1 MATTPQPAAALQHAP
16 PTLRSRATRAVR
28 AEIAAVAMRLF
39 LEQGFEK
46 TTVDQIAAE
55 AGLSRTSFFRYFA
68 TKEDVVLGH
77 LEELGQLVLD
87 ALAARPAAEPAWQA
101 LRHAFDLLIE
111 EGNALPE
118 QGLAMSRMLQ
128 DTPSLKARQLG
139 KQLGWQDLLAPEVAR
154 RLGVPAEAP
163 DPRPRA
169 LVAAALG
176 CLNAAVDVWT
186 AGGGAVALPD
196 LLDQA
201 MSALA
206 SPACPHDSAW
216 KEEHPWIAGPQTGSP
231 ISPAAPSS

>member
-1 MATTPQPAAALQHAP
+1 MATTPQPVAAPLRAP
-16 PTLRSRATRAVR
+16 PTLRNRTARAVR

-39 LEQGFEK
+39 QEQGFEK
-46 TTVDQIAAE
+46 TTVDQIAAA

-77 LEELGQLVLD
+77 LEELGQKVLD
-87 ALAARPAAEPAWQA
+87 ALAARPAQEPPWQA
-101 LRHAFDLLIE
+101 LRRAFDLLLE
-111 EGNALPE
+111 EASALPE
-118 QGLAMSRMLQ
+118 QGLAMSRMLH
-128 DTPSLKARQLG
+128 DTPSLQARQLG

-154 RLGVPAEAP
+154 LLGVPVAAS

-186 AGGGAVALPD
+186 AADGAVPLPD

-201 MSALA
+201 MSAL
-206 SPACPHDSAW
+206 
-216 KEEHPWIAGPQTGSP
+216 TG
-231 ISPAAPSS
+231 